1 MSNPQYPQG
10 QPPQQPPRPL
20 PPQPKQKPFGW
31 VAMLIATAS
40 TLIIGSCTGGLIGS
54 ASSIGAPQA
63 TVTVPGPTVTVTE
76 KAEQPAEKK
85 EEPAKETTEPA
96 PPAGLGDGTY
106 EVGVDVKPGRYK
118 TVVPDD
124 SRNCYWAR
132 LKNDSGELSAI
143 IANENNSPGARV
155 SVTIKKSDKF
165 FSSRG
170 CGDWTKS

>member
-1 MSNPQYPQG
+1 
-10 QPPQQPPRPL
+10 
-20 PPQPKQKPFGW
+20 
-31 VAMLIATAS
+31 MLIATAS
-40 TLIIGSCTGGLIGS
+40 TLVIGSCTGGLIGS
-54 ASSIGAPQA
+54 ASSIGAPQV
-63 TVTVPGPTVTVTE
+63 TVTEPGPTVTVTAKAEQPAE

-85 EEPAKETTEPA
+85 KEPAKKTEEPS
-96 PPAGLGDGTY
+96 GLGDGTY

-155 SVTIKKSDKF
+155 SVTIKKSDRF